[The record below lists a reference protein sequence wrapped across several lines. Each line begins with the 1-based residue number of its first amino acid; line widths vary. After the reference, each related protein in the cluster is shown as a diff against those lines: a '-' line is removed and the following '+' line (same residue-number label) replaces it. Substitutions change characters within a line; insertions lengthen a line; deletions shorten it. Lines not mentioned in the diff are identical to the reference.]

1 MRLMRTTATVSVLA
15 LAMLLV
21 LGSTVRADNPP
32 ATKLAVVNIVS
43 VFKGLDAKKAGD
55 AEIDVLG
62 KKLEDERRA
71 KQDELES
78 MKKEMEG
85 YNHASD
91 LFRDMQDKLFKKA
104 MELEAFSHYIEQKL
118 LMEQRVRT
126 AAIYKSMNDA
136 IEGYSKANGIA
147 LVLVVED
154 ASMSDARTP
163 QDLLSKIT
171 VRKVMYADSSLD
183 ITAALIEKMN
193 SEGKRH

>member
-1 MRLMRTTATVSVLA
+1 MRFMPTTATLSVLA
-15 LAMLLV
+15 LALTLA
-21 LGSTVRADNPP
+21 LSSAARADNPP
-32 ATKLAVVNIVS
+32 ATKLGVVNIVK
-43 VFKGLDAKKAGD
+43 VFQGLDAKKSGD

-62 KKLEDERRA
+62 KKLEDERHA

-85 YNHASD
+85 YNHSSD

-118 LMEQRVRT
+118 LMEQKVRT
-126 AAIYKSMNDA
+126 AAIYKSMNEA
-136 IEGYSKANGIA
+136 IEAYAKANGIA

-171 VRKVMYADSSLD
+171 VRKVMYADPSLD
-183 ITAALIEKMN
+183 ITAPLIEKMN
-193 SEGKRH
+193 SDAKHH